1 MSTTH
6 ALGRATLNR
15 VTRERYRAHCRPR
28 PRLRVSEWVERYL
41 VLPASTTN
49 QAGPFRLSVAP
60 YLEDVFDAVGDPE
73 TERVTFIAP
82 SQSAKTTFE
91 MGVALYFA
99 HQEPAPVLVVQPTL
113 DMAQDFSKG
122 RLTPTI
128 EASPALRGLIA
139 PARSRDSNNTILSK
153 QYPGGQL
160 DMAGA
165 NSPAGLASRPK
176 RLVLF
181 DEVDRYPEEAGE
193 EGDPISIGEART
205 ISFGRRAKVV
215 VVTSPTD
222 EPEQDG
228 DGRWSGSRGM
238 REYRK
243 GTCEVYECQCPAPDC
258 GHWQVLTFDR
268 LLWQLGEDGEVDRE
282 SIHYPCAACG
292 HAIRESDRPT
302 LARRWRATTTRDK
315 RHRSFHLEG
324 LSAAFALWDRLVSQ
338 FLKVKNDPVTLKTF
352 LNTMLGVT
360 WKDRR
365 IESHRKV
372 LLERAVPYS
381 ADDGFDVPRE
391 AGVLTCGVDV
401 QGDRLEASVWGW
413 GVGQQAWLITH
424 QIVHGDPTQPTVW
437 ANLDEWRKLTW
448 RHESGAR
455 IPLRAVAIDAG
466 DGNMSA
472 HVVKFCMARDQVFAI
487 KGASNP
493 EAPIV
498 PRTATKVK
506 HGKVYVLGVNALNE
520 RWAKRL
526 ASDHPGPGYVHLN
539 QQATDAYLK
548 QLLGMER
555 RVDPKT
561 RKRRWMPAKNT
572 RVEGRDCANYALGV
586 LMLTVRDEQLADEVA
601 ARWREG
607 ETAAQPKPPEPASS
621 ASSTSSWMSGL
632 GGGSWMGRIR

>member
-1 MSTTH
+1 MTATH
-6 ALGRATLNR
+6 SLGRATLNR

-28 PRLRVSEWVERYL
+28 PRLRVSAWVERYL

-60 YLEDVFDAVGDPE
+60 YLEEIFDAVGDPE

-222 EPEQDG
+222 EPEQDS
-228 DGRWSGSRGM
+228 DGRWSGSRGV

-243 GTCEVYECQCPAPDC
+243 GTCEVYECACPDQTC

-268 LLWQLGEDGEVDRE
+268 LQWQTGEDGEVDRE
-282 SIHYPCAACG
+282 SIHYPCVACG
-292 HAIRESDRPT
+292 YAITEADRPT

-324 LSAAFALWDRLVSQ
+324 LSAAFALWDRLATQ

-360 WKDRR
+360 WKDKRV
-365 IESHRKV
+365 ESQRQV
-372 LLERAVPYS
+372 LVARAAPYS
-381 ADDGFDVPRE
+381 ADDTFDVPRE
-391 AGVLTCGVDV
+391 VGLLTCGVDV

-424 QIVHGDPTQPTVW
+424 QILHGDPTQPTVW

-448 RHESGAR
+448 RHESGAS
-455 IPLRAVAIDAG
+455 IGLRAVAIDSG

-472 HVVKFCMARDQVFAI
+472 NVHRFCTPRDQVFAI
-487 KGASNP
+487 RGASNP

-498 PRTATKVK
+498 PRTASKAK
-506 HGKVYVLGVNALNE
+506 YGRVYVLGVNGLNE

-526 ASDHPGPGYVHLN
+526 TNDSPGPGYVHLN
-539 QQATDAYLK
+539 QHATEAFVK

-561 RKRRWMPAKNT
+561 RKRRWMPMKNT

-586 LMLTVRDEQLADEVA
+586 LMMTVRDEELAGEVE

-607 ETAAQPKPPEPASS
+607 EAAATPKAATS
-621 ASSTSSWMSGL
+621 AEQQNTSWFGGL
-632 GGGSWMGRIR
+632 GGGSWMGRVR